1 LTLIE
6 PTQTTTTTSDAR
18 DLVATRFSEASNPRI
33 YFDQQITLTSTIP
46 AADVQRPPVNEDRI
60 LASLS
65 PIARLR
71 YLAGNNKAELV
82 VSILALFGG
91 VYIFIAALSHFG
103 SVFDKWFSL
112 SASAQAGSP
121 TAKETAVYS
130 STEMLQWYVALL
142 MGVSLL
148 CAWGMTMFARQNQR
162 SLLGK
167 TLSK

>member
-1 LTLIE
+1 M
-6 PTQTTTTTSDAR
+6 
-18 DLVATRFSEASNPRI
+18 
-33 YFDQQITLTSTIP
+33 
-46 AADVQRPPVNEDRI
+46 NEDRI

-71 YLAGNNKAELV
+71 YLARNNKAELV

-148 CAWGMTMFARQNQR
+148 CAWGMTMFATTE
-162 SLLGK
+162 SKITFGK
-167 TLSK
+167 DTVKMIIGFVVGFLSGTGGTKVR